1 MFAAGKTSEQ
11 VAEIVRLS
19 QERNSRLLVTRL
31 DATKFEA
38 LPAEQRAQLDYC
50 DLSRTAILGDLEP
63 PPALAA
69 IAVLAAG
76 TSDLPVSREAVRT
89 LRYYG
94 QSCIELIDIGVA
106 GIWRLMERLDD
117 IKTAAIVIVVA
128 GMDAALVSVVGG
140 LVPGVVIAVPT
151 SIGYG
156 IAAGGTAALH
166 SSLTSC
172 APGITVVN
180 IDNGYGAACAA
191 LRIIHAFAEPRASA
205 NLC

>member
-1 MFAAGKTSEQ
+1 
-11 VAEIVRLS
+11 
-19 QERNSRLLVTRL
+19 LLVTRL